1 MTSMDQREL
10 WNERY
15 RENAAGWG
23 AEPNQFVAAHLA
35 DLEPRRV
42 LDLGAGQGRNAIWLA
57 ARGHRVTAVDISDVA
72 IEQGRD
78 MARQVGVE
86 VDFVAA
92 DVEAWDPEPGGF
104 DLALLAYVQA
114 PESGRKLLHAKVRRA
129 LAVGGEV
136 FIIAHHS
143 DNLDHGIGG
152 PQSPERLYDEAML
165 AGDFAGFELKQNE
178 AVTRRV
184 DKDGVVGDAID
195 LLFRAV
201 KS

>member
-1 MTSMDQREL
+1 MDQREL

-15 RENAAGWG
+15 REKAAGWG
-23 AEPNQFVAAHLA
+23 GEPNQFVAAHLA

-57 ARGHRVTAVDISDVA
+57 ARGHQVTAVDISDVA
-72 IEQGRD
+72 IEQAREMAGR
-78 MARQVGVE
+78 AGVDVE
-86 VDFVAA
+86 FVAA
-92 DVEAWDPEPGGF
+92 DLEAWDPEPGRF
-104 DLALLAYVQA
+104 DLVLLAYLQA
-114 PESGRKLLHAKVRRA
+114 PEAARKLLHAKVRRA

-143 DNLDHGIGG
+143 ENLDHGIGG
-152 PQSPERLYDEAML
+152 PQSPEKLFDEGML
-165 AGDFAGFELKQNE
+165 SGDFAGFEIKQNM

-184 DKDGVVGDAID
+184 DKDGIVGDAID

-201 KS
+201 KA